1 MAVSKCLERESLLPG
16 NTILSILLRTT
27 DPETGQKLSFE
38 ELVSNANTL
47 LFVPPNLARP

>member
-1 MAVSKCLERESLLPG
+1 MAVSKCLEQELLLPG
-16 NTILSILLRTT
+16 NTILSILLRST

-47 LFVPPNLARP
+47 LYESSKLS